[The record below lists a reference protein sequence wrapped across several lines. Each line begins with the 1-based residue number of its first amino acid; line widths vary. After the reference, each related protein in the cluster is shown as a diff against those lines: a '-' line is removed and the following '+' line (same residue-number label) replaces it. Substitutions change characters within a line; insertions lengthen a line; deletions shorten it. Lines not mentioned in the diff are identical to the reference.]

1 MSWNAVV
8 AAAGDR
14 IAAVRE
20 AVGPDVDIGLDPH
33 ARIFEPA
40 RALEMAAAV
49 APSQPFF
56 FEEPLRPEN
65 IDALAWFAQKSPVPV
80 ATGEMLY
87 MSFGFR
93 ELLGKTGRDHHS
105 AGHLRLRR
113 PDRDA

>member
-1 MSWNAVV
+1 M
-8 AAAGDR
+8 
-14 IAAVRE
+14 
-20 AVGPDVDIGLDPH
+20 DIGLDPH

-87 MSFGFR
+87 MSFGFVSYWKSR
-93 ELLGKTGRDHHS
+93 RRLSSSRIFAS
-105 AGHLRLRR
+105 A
-113 PDRDA
+113 AA